1 MTEICSLTGA
11 PNAGSFWFLVEIGKA
26 KTGEG
31 TTDLTKKLTA
41 ENVMVVMMGVTV
53 I

>member
-1 MTEICSLTGA
+1 MTGL
-11 PNAGSFWFLVEIGKA
+11 FWFLVEIGKA
-26 KTGEG
+26 KRGEG

-41 ENVMVVMMGVTV
+41 DNLMVVIVTGMMA